1 MKNLI
6 KAVQQI
12 VVMLLL
18 TSTVAFG
25 QGSIVSGF
33 VRDAATT
40 LPVIGAVVTLGPAAD
55 GRTTRTDELGGF
67 SFKEVPKASYAL
79 TVRGVGYIALN
90 QTVQVTGE
98 ERLNIVLTRV
108 SSLDTVRVKEG
119 VQAIY
124 GVVASQGFQPLP
136 NATVQIYGPS
146 TGQVTTDSAGR
157 FFYEVKSAG
166 AYIVRGKAD
175 GLNTANVSINVPP
188 KKRVEVMLLLDT
200 TTMKGANAL
209 EMAYG
214 DMRERLM
221 RRSNQSVLVPRG
233 ELVERGN
240 GNRPL
245 TNALMMAKTFEG
257 KGLKFTDT
265 VCLFVDGLP
274 QPGRSVN
281 SIQAQDVESVEAYGP
296 SGDRS
301 GTLQKRFP
309 NGGNCGETG
318 MPRLAQAPGA
328 PQRTDVIVWLV
339 VWLRH

>member
-6 KAVQQI
+6 KTVQQ
-12 VVMLLL
+12 VVALLL
-18 TSTVAFG
+18 FTSAVAFG
-25 QGSIVSGF
+25 QGFTVSGI
-33 VRDAATT
+33 VKDAGSS
-40 LPVIGAVVTLGPAAD
+40 LPVIGAVVTLGAAND
-55 GRTTRTDELGGF
+55 AISTRTDELGGF
-67 SFKEVPKASYAL
+67 NFQNIPKATYPL

-90 QTVQVTGE
+90 QSITVTGE
-98 ERLNIVLTRV
+98 ERLNVQITRV
-108 SSLDTVRVKEG
+108 SALDTVRIRDG
-119 VQAIY
+119 VQAIS
-124 GVVASQGFQPLP
+124 GVVASVGFVPLP
-136 NATVQIYGPS
+136 NATVQIFGPS
-146 TGQVTTDSAGR
+146 SGQVTTDSAGR

-166 AYIVRGKAD
+166 AYIVRGKAE
-175 GLNTANVSINVPP
+175 GLNTANVSINVPS
-188 KKRVEVMLLLDT
+188 KKRVEVMLMLDT
-200 TTMKGANAL
+200 TTIKGANAL

-214 DMRERLM
+214 DMRERLI
-221 RRSNQSVLVPRG
+221 RRGNQSVLVPRG

-265 VCLFVDGLP
+265 VCMFVDGLP
-274 QPGRSVN
+274 QPGRSVG

-309 NGGNCGETG
+309 QGGNCGETG

-328 PQRTDVIVWLV
+328 PARTDVIVWLV